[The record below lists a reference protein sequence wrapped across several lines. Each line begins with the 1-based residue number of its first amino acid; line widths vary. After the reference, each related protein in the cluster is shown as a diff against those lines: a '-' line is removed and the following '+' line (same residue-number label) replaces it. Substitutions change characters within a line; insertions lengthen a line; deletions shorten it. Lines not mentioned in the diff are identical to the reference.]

1 MIDITKIIHTVPQI
15 RTARLAEGKW
25 QVLDTIAHEIVA
37 ETKLR
42 HYERVIRELN
52 KGKK

>member
-1 MIDITKIIHTVPQI
+1 MDLTKIIHTVPEI
-15 RTARLAEGKW
+15 RTARLVEGQW
-25 QVLDTIAHEIVA
+25 QILDSIAHSIVQ
-37 ETKLR
+37 ETKYR